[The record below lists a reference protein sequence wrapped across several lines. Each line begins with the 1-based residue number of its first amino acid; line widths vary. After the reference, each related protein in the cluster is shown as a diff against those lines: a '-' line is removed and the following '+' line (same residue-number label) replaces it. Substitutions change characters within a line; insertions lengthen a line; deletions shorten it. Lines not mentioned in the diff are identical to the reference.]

1 MLPVFFGPEVAIA
14 NNGESGETARS
25 FLGERRW
32 PKVMSVI
39 KRGDWVL
46 IQFGHNDQKEKG
58 EGVGAFTTYKAT
70 LKRFIAEARE
80 HGANP
85 VLITP
90 MNRRTFDAEGKVTNS
105 LGDFPEAVRQLARE
119 ENVPLIDLN
128 SMSKTLYEAL
138 GPEASGNLF
147 AGSDTTHHSDYG
159 SYELAKC
166 IVLGVQQDH
175 LAIANDLKK
184 GLPKY
189 DPAHPDPFHGFDIP
203 PDPNSTTVK
212 PYGQ

>member
-1 MLPVFFGPEVAIA
+1 MITVFFKPDVAVA

-25 FLGERRW
+25 FLGENRW

-39 KRGDWVL
+39 KPGDWIL
-46 IQFGHNDQKEKG
+46 IQFGHNDQKDKS
-58 EGVGAFTTYKAT
+58 EGAGPFTTYKAT
-70 LKRFIAEARE
+70 LKRLVSEARE

-105 LGDFPEAVRQLARE
+105 LGDFPDAVRQLARE

-128 SMSKTLYEAL
+128 AMSKTLYEAL
-138 GPEASGNLF
+138 GAEGSGKLF

-166 IVLGVQQDH
+166 IVLGIQQDH
-175 LAIANDLKK
+175 LAIAKYLKSD
-184 GLPKY
+184 LPKF
-189 DPAHPDPFHGFDIP
+189 DPAHPDPFERFDIP
-203 PDPNSTTVK
+203 PDPNFTTNK